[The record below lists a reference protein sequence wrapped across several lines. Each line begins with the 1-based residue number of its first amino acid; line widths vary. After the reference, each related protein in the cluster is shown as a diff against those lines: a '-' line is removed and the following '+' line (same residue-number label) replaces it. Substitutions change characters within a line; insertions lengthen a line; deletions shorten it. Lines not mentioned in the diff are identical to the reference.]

1 MAGRS
6 YGEGVPKRVDHAERR
21 AVIADAVLAVVAR
34 GGIEQASVRHVA
46 AEAGV
51 SAGMVQHYFRT
62 KDELMRAAMER
73 VGAAVERRLS
83 LLPADTPPR
92 ELLRALFRQLLPLD
106 DERAREGRVALAFLA
121 HAAVDPAAAGE
132 LRDNGRRMRAYVA
145 GQVPGGEVTAVALL
159 GLIDGLGMQVLTGDL
174 DAATAIAVFDAQL
187 AVAFGAEL
195 QETGRGK

>member
-1 MAGRS
+1 M
-6 YGEGVPKRVDHAERR
+6 PKRVDHAERR

-145 GQVPGGEVTAVALL
+145 GQVPGGVVTAVALL

-195 QETGRGK
+195 QETGPGE